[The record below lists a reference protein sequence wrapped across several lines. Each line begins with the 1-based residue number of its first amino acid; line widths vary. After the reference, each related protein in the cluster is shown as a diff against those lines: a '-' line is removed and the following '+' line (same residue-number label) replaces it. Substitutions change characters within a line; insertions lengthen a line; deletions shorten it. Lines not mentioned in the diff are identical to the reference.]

1 MKAMITMLVI
11 AVLGLLWLRHENG
24 NLRSSFDKANQVA
37 NQQKTTIGMLKN
49 QLSVAAI
56 RADKNERAQV
66 ALRQKLNA
74 AEAREAQ
81 REKTIVRLLNENED
95 FRRWYNAVLP
105 EPVRGLHRRAACADA
120 SDCLQRLP
128 ESQSLPDAGQ

>member
-1 MKAMITMLVI
+1 MKAMIVMLLI
-11 AVLGLLWLRHENG
+11 AVPGLLWLRHENG
-24 NLRSSFDKANQVA
+24 NLRTSFDKANRVA